1 VYHQTVHPS
10 HLYYYLRTFTSAPL
24 IHQPRHNQEANHS
37 AAEERKYK
45 KNPRIRL
52 ACDMAPPSAIE
63 VSAETDTTGVTIP
76 NPLTAPI
83 TSNDILGRRKKANKS
98 QWGIAAGSN
107 TANFRQKS
115 YENKPKA
122 KRWDRKYYFNV
133 TMI

>member
-1 VYHQTVHPS
+1 MV
-10 HLYYYLRTFTSAPL
+10 
-24 IHQPRHNQEANHS
+24 
-37 AAEERKYK
+37 
-45 KNPRIRL
+45 
-52 ACDMAPPSAIE
+52 PPSAIE

-115 YENKPKA
+115 YESKPKA
-122 KRWDRKYYFNV
+122 KRWDRKYFFNV
-133 TMI
+133 TII